1 MCGFEGASVEESA
14 ASCIPLDGCGRGFLG
29 DVCLIAYLVVIWLV
43 MLNLL
48 VFYIVLFF
56 SQSKDEAEDPNAPQ
70 NVLTSKQQSEFYE
83 TWTMYV
89 CVCVGSV
96 CCSVALHAYP
106 RPPSRVEH
114 VDSLSSPCSP
124 CSLPHLSYDPLC
136 TGHIR
141 PHELDLFF
149 GSLPR
154 PLGFRPDAVMMNKSL
169 LSELASAAGNDD
181 AESHLQQAT
190 SMGHSLEER
199 YCLIPRDEIHRRVM
213 GMEWPVRNGKRRPMR
228 EASNGSGLRVSIEDV
243 NIVISKLALK
253 QKEDLKRSLQEE

>member
-1 MCGFEGASVEESA
+1 
-14 ASCIPLDGCGRGFLG
+14 
-29 DVCLIAYLVVIWLV
+29 

-83 TWTMYV
+83 TWTI
-89 CVCVGSV
+89 
-96 CCSVALHAYP
+96 
-106 RPPSRVEH
+106 
-114 VDSLSSPCSP
+114 
-124 CSLPHLSYDPLC
+124 YDPLC

-154 PLGFRPDAVMMNKSL
+154 PLGFRPDAVIMNKSL

-213 GMEWPVRNGKRRPMR
+213 GMEWPVRHGKRTPMR